1 MVAGLLSKGVKVFHW
16 LRKFVSQNGWRIPHT
31 RLVLLNVYV
40 RSVLQYGAPVWA
52 SAALDVSFTRESPV
66 LRPMLV

>member
-1 MVAGLLSKGVKVFHW
+1 MFGGNCFEVVSTFKYLGLMFDHEANPRVMVADLLAKGVKVFHW

-40 RSVLQYGAPVWA
+40 RAVL
-52 SAALDVSFTRESPV
+52 
-66 LRPMLV
+66 